1 MEEEESEEVRCER
14 LLRESRARREAIAA
28 KHRASSGSGGGGGGG
43 IGGGDVGGAAQAA
56 AAAPPPPLPPPP
68 PPPPPGTAPVASMF
82 DLDADL
88 EALVGGGAR
97 VAAAMQGGG
106 GARATQQ
113 EAADAEGYFRP
124 RIGELLGG
132 RYHVLG
138 VKGRGVF
145 SCVLHCRDL
154 QATPSGG
161 GGAPAPALAPAPAA
175 PSGGAEGVA
184 PMDAG
189 FEAAV
194 AEVVAGGGA
203 ISVAAAPVSV
213 GSSGALV
220 ARHAALATGS
230 EAFVAIKVLRAQEVL
245 RAAGER
251 EADVLKSLATADPR
265 GRYHTVRLL
274 HVFEHAGHLCLAFEA
289 LAANLKE
296 VAEKFGK
303 GVGLPLAAVRVYGAQ
318 LLLALGLLRRL
329 GLVHGDLKPHNI
341 LADATYGTVKL
352 ADFGSSFREDAPE
365 AEPAPY
371 VGSRFYRAPE
381 AILGARHTAAL
392 DMWAAGCVL
401 FELYTGEPL
410 FAGRSNNDMLFRVQA
425 LFGRFPHKMLRKHL
439 AHAGATGAEAH
450 FDDALRFRR
459 AVADPVTREPG
470 VKLCD
475 FTAPSESL
483 AAKLAAARAGDSR
496 HAVAAFQ
503 ALLEGML
510 APDPARRITP
520 ADALAH
526 PFIKSPLKKAD

>member
-1 MEEEESEEVRCER
+1 
-14 LLRESRARREAIAA
+14 
-28 KHRASSGSGGGGGGG
+28 
-43 IGGGDVGGAAQAA
+43 
-56 AAAPPPPLPPPP
+56 
-68 PPPPPGTAPVASMF
+68 
-82 DLDADL
+82 
-88 EALVGGGAR
+88 
-97 VAAAMQGGG
+97 VAA
-106 GARATQQ
+106 
-113 EAADAEGYFRP
+113 
-124 RIGELLGG
+124 L
-132 RYHVLG
+132 
-138 VKGRGVF
+138 
-145 SCVLHCRDL
+145 
-154 QATPSGG
+154 
-161 GGAPAPALAPAPAA
+161 
-175 PSGGAEGVA
+175 
-184 PMDAG
+184 DAG

-203 ISVAAAPVSV
+203 IAVAAAPVSV
-213 GSSGALV
+213 GASGALV

-230 EAFVAIKVLRAQEVL
+230 QTFVEIKVLRAQEVL

-251 EADVLKSLATADPR
+251 EGEVLRALATADPR

-296 VAEKFGK
+296 VADKFGK

-329 GLVHGDLKPHNI
+329 GYVHGDLKPHNI
-341 LADATYGTVKL
+341 LADAGYGTIKL

-381 AILGARHTAAL
+381 AILGARHTPAL

-410 FAGRSNNDMLFRVQA
+410 LAGRSNNDMLYRVQC
-425 LFGRFPHKMLRKHL
+425 LFGRFPHKMLRRHL
-439 AHAGATGAEAH
+439 AHAAATGAEAH

-470 VKLCD
+470 VRLCD
-475 FTAPSESL
+475 FTTPTESL

-496 HAVAAFQ
+496 QAVAAFQ

-526 PFIKSPLKKAD
+526 AFIKTAPKK